1 MNTLR
6 RALLTLSLLAVLLPL
21 RPCAA
26 PAPEHEAEP
35 ASAAEEETETPEEI
49 LLDNLW
55 WMLPITGG
63 VFLLGGGGLLLWVR
77 RGGMDAL
84 EDHWGDADTD
94 EDTE

>member
-1 MNTLR
+1 MDILR
-6 RALLTLSLLAVLLPL
+6 RALLTLALLAVLLPL

-26 PAPEHEAEP
+26 SAPESAP
-35 ASAAEEETETPEEI
+35 AVEEETEI

-77 RGGMDAL
+77 RGGMEAL
-84 EDHWGDADTD
+84 EDHWGDED